1 MSTVTG
7 SGSPA
12 AAAVAARRSAT
23 AGGQGPGAH
32 QDDQDASQRGRG
44 DGIVWASDYATAD
57 ELRDLVEN
65 FKPGRCGDF
74 DNPHW
79 RGFVAGAEEVL
90 YDAGAAGS

>member
-1 MSTVTG
+1 MGTTIG
-7 SGSPA
+7 SGPA
-12 AAAVAARRSAT
+12 SATVAAWLNAT
-23 AGGQGPGAH
+23 A
-32 QDDQDASQRGRG
+32 DDQEADEYQRGRG

-65 FKPGRCGDF
+65 FKPGRGGDF

-90 YDAGAAGS
+90 DNAGAVGA